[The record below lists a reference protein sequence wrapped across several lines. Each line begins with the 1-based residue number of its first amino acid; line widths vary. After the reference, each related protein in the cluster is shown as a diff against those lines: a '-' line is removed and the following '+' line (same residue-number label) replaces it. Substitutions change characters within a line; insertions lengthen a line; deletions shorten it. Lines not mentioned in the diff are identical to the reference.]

1 MSAGEDAI
9 PVRPA
14 RPQETAAGRRLDG
27 ARADRRNPGLDVSVP
42 LLDDRWYVALKWGR
56 DRRARPERQD
66 LPPPPPTVVEHPLS
80 RVGLVAVSTSLAI
93 IATCVIILVYALIL
107 E

>member
-1 MSAGEDAI
+1 MSTGEDTI

-14 RPQETAAGRRLDG
+14 RPREAAAGK
-27 ARADRRNPGLDVSVP
+27 RADRRKPGLDLTVP
-42 LLDDRWYVALKWGR
+42 LLEGRWFFALKWGR
-56 DRRARPERQD
+56 DLRVRPERPD
-66 LPPPPPTVVEHPLS
+66 LPPPPPTLVEHPLS

-93 IATCVIILVYALIL
+93 IATCVFILLYALIL

>member
-9 PVRPA
+9 PVRSA
-14 RPQETAAGRRLDG
+14 RPHETAAPLRD
-27 ARADRRNPGLDVSVP
+27 DRHKPGLGVSVP
-42 LLDDRWYVALKWGR
+42 VLEDRWFLIVKWGR
-56 DRRARPERQD
+56 DRRARPALPD
-66 LPPPPPTVVEHPLS
+66 LPPPPPTMVEHPLS

-93 IATCVIILVYALIL
+93 IAACVVILVYALVL